1 MPNLRCGVKKKNT
14 YDIKITVFN
23 NNGKLKNED
32 VIKRKII

>member
-23 NNGKLKNED
+23 NGKLKNED